1 MVIKTMSISK
11 PGRVVPLVRSDLN
24 AHHHVSRRPRRTHAR
39 VKREAESEA
48 GDVIDLGAPR
58 LLLRRTAA
66 DPRQPGRPR
75 TRPPYTPNPRLY
87 PGPRPKPKP
96 RPKRAEARGNEG
108 RGRRRNR
115 VFRRPVPNARL
126 YRPAPPR
133 PPPPPAW
140 PRATWPPP
148 VPGARLETAS
158 RVALRFSEQ
167 RRGSRAPQRSLRATV
182 RAECPPARAAR
193 SPARRPS
200 PVAAQPSAAG
210 SLSQPSR
217 RLVVTL
223 PAPPSGSVSPPPR
236 YRPASEHFRLRSQNT
251 ESGTS
256 TPVAGRRSLNSPPLP
271 AAPAMDTGNRH
282 STSPEDCSDGNETL
296 SAPSEFLAEFLSAIM
311 RRQYAEALKYC
322 RLILQYEPHN
332 ATARGFYPLLQH
344 KLRAQPPARRPLTAP
359 PAPGAMQEMMEQGAD
374 DSDGPASGSASR
386 SSSRSRGS
394 CASQSS
400 LELDSSDALAHS
412 SASASL
418 SRRTEHSDTEC
429 VAGAAGCWESTGSE
443 DDNGNAAAA
452 GGAGAGARAADVHN
466 DNVPRAD
473 SAASLRRLRAQ
484 FTCSIK

>member
-1 MVIKTMSISK
+1 MVIKTVSISK
-11 PGRVVPLVRSDLN
+11 PGRVAPLAHSDLA
-24 AHHHVSRRPRRTHAR
+24 AHRRIARRPRRKHAR
-39 VKREAESEA
+39 VKHETESEA

-58 LLLRRTAA
+58 LLLRRAPA
-66 DPRQPGRPR
+66 EPRQPGRPR
-75 TRPPYTPNPRLY
+75 TRQPYTPNPRLY
-87 PGPRPKPKP
+87 PGPRPKHKL
-96 RPKRAEARGNEG
+96 RPKRADPRGNEG

-148 VPGARLETAS
+148 VPAARLETAS
-158 RVALRFSEQ
+158 RAALRLSEQ
-167 RRGSRAPQRSLRATV
+167 RRGFRAPQRSLRSPVRPERLLV
-182 RAECPPARAAR
+182 RATR
-193 SPARRPS
+193 SPARRHS
-200 PVAAQPSAAG
+200 PALAQPSG
-210 SLSQPSR
+210 TVSLSQPSR

-223 PAPPSGSVSPPPR
+223 PAPPSDFVSPPPR

-256 TPVAGRRSLNSPPLP
+256 SPVAGRPVLGSPVPA

-344 KLRAQPPARRPLTAP
+344 KLRAQPAPGAAGPAGPAGAVGAAGAARAVRARRPLTAP
-359 PAPGAMQEMMEQGAD
+359 PHA
-374 DSDGPASGSASR
+374 ASGAHQVLYCQPIQGIWRMHLHNIYQGFGR
-386 SSSRSRGS
+386 S
-394 CASQSS
+394 
-400 LELDSSDALAHS
+400 
-412 SASASL
+412 
-418 SRRTEHSDTEC
+418 
-429 VAGAAGCWESTGSE
+429 
-443 DDNGNAAAA
+443 
-452 GGAGAGARAADVHN
+452 
-466 DNVPRAD
+466 
-473 SAASLRRLRAQ
+473 
-484 FTCSIK
+484 

>member
-1 MVIKTMSISK
+1 MGIRRVEHARSVFAVVLSGSCTSERVRREWPPRHVAPQTPRRRQTLGAPRAPRRRRK
-11 PGRVVPLVRSDLN
+11 GRVAPLAHSDLA
-24 AHHHVSRRPRRTHAR
+24 AHRRIARRPRRKHAR
-39 VKREAESEA
+39 VKHETESEA

-58 LLLRRTAA
+58 LLLRRAPA
-66 DPRQPGRPR
+66 EPRQPGRPR
-75 TRPPYTPNPRLY
+75 TRQPYTPNPRLY
-87 PGPRPKPKP
+87 PGPRPKHKL
-96 RPKRAEARGNEG
+96 RPKRADPRGNEG

-148 VPGARLETAS
+148 VPAARLETAS
-158 RVALRFSEQ
+158 RAALRLSEQ
-167 RRGSRAPQRSLRATV
+167 RRGFRAPQRSLRSPVRPERLLV
-182 RAECPPARAAR
+182 RATR
-193 SPARRPS
+193 SPARRHS
-200 PVAAQPSAAG
+200 PALAQPSG
-210 SLSQPSR
+210 TVSLSQPSR

-223 PAPPSGSVSPPPR
+223 PAPPSDFVSPPPR

-256 TPVAGRRSLNSPPLP
+256 SPVAGRPVLGSPVPA

-344 KLRAQPPARRPLTAP
+344 KLRAQPAPGAAGPAGPAGAVGAAGAARAVRARRPLTAP
-359 PAPGAMQEMMEQGAD
+359 PHA
-374 DSDGPASGSASR
+374 ASGAHQVLYCQPIQGIWRMHLHNIYQGFGR
-386 SSSRSRGS
+386 S
-394 CASQSS
+394 
-400 LELDSSDALAHS
+400 
-412 SASASL
+412 
-418 SRRTEHSDTEC
+418 
-429 VAGAAGCWESTGSE
+429 
-443 DDNGNAAAA
+443 
-452 GGAGAGARAADVHN
+452 
-466 DNVPRAD
+466 
-473 SAASLRRLRAQ
+473 
-484 FTCSIK
+484 

>member
-1 MVIKTMSISK
+1 
-11 PGRVVPLVRSDLN
+11 
-24 AHHHVSRRPRRTHAR
+24 
-39 VKREAESEA
+39 
-48 GDVIDLGAPR
+48 
-58 LLLRRTAA
+58 
-66 DPRQPGRPR
+66 
-75 TRPPYTPNPRLY
+75 
-87 PGPRPKPKP
+87 
-96 RPKRAEARGNEG
+96 
-108 RGRRRNR
+108 
-115 VFRRPVPNARL
+115 
-126 YRPAPPR
+126 
-133 PPPPPAW
+133 
-140 PRATWPPP
+140 
-148 VPGARLETAS
+148 
-158 RVALRFSEQ
+158 
-167 RRGSRAPQRSLRATV
+167 
-182 RAECPPARAAR
+182 
-193 SPARRPS
+193 
-200 PVAAQPSAAG
+200 
-210 SLSQPSR
+210 
-217 RLVVTL
+217 
-223 PAPPSGSVSPPPR
+223 
-236 YRPASEHFRLRSQNT
+236 
-251 ESGTS
+251 
-256 TPVAGRRSLNSPPLP
+256 
-271 AAPAMDTGNRH
+271 MDTGNRH

-418 SRRTEHSDTEC
+418 SRRTEHSDS
-429 VAGAAGCWESTGSE
+429 AAGCWESTGSE